1 MQDLLSM
8 PPSPQMAVSVVVP
21 VYRGA
26 ATLGELVER
35 LVQVLEAPCEIILV
49 NDASPDESWSV
60 IRALVAQYDC
70 VRGIDLM
77 KNSGQHNALLCG
89 VRAAR
94 NDVIVTMDD
103 DLQHPPELIPDLIAK
118 LEEGY
123 DLVYCV
129 AVEEPRGW
137 LRNFMSKTVKRV
149 VLHYVSGQDTQI
161 SSFRAFRTSLRRAFE
176 QVNHPSVFLDLM
188 LSWGARRIGEV
199 RLPHDERHV
208 GESSYT
214 LRRLIRH
221 AMNMLTSYSVLP
233 LHLASWL
240 GFVITG
246 FGLLVLAATLVN
258 FLVYGRVV
266 PGFTFLSSILAIFS
280 GTQLFSIGILGLYLA
295 RMYEGMMAKPP
306 YVVREEI
313 GADDRTA

>member
-1 MQDLLSM
+1 M
-8 PPSPQMAVSVVVP
+8 
-21 VYRGA
+21 R
-26 ATLGELVER
+26 
-35 LVQVLEAPCEIILV
+35 VLEGPHEIIFV

-60 IRALVAQYDC
+60 IQTLVSQYDC

-89 VRAAR
+89 VRAAKH
-94 NDVIVTMDD
+94 DVIVTMDD
-103 DLQHPPELIPDLIAK
+103 DLQHPPELIPDLLAK

-129 AVEEPRGW
+129 AVEEPRG
-137 LRNFMSKTVKRV
+137 LIRNFMSKTVKRV
-149 VLHYVSGQDTQI
+149 VLHYVSGQDTEI
-161 SSFRAFRTSLRRAFE
+161 SSFRAFRSSLRRAFE

-188 LSWGARRIGEV
+188 LSWGARRIGEA
-199 RLPHDERHV
+199 RLPHDERRV
-208 GESSYT
+208 GGSSYT
-214 LRRLIRH
+214 LGRLIRH

-246 FGLLVLAATLVN
+246 FGLVILAVTLVN
-258 FLVYGRVV
+258 FFLYGRVV

-306 YVVREEI
+306 YVIREEI
-313 GADDRTA
+313 GTGDRQA

>member
-1 MQDLLSM
+1 MYNFSST
-8 PPSPQMAVSVVVP
+8 PISPSSVSVVIP

-26 ATLGELVER
+26 ETLRELVER
-35 LVQVLEAPCEIILV
+35 LVRVLSMPSEIILV

-60 IRALVAQYDC
+60 IQSLVARYGC

-89 VRAAR
+89 VRSAR
-94 NDVIVTMDD
+94 NAVTVTMDD
-103 DLQHPPELIPDLIAK
+103 DLQHPPELIPDLLAK
-118 LEEGY
+118 LQEGY
-123 DLVYCV
+123 DLVYCI
-129 AVEEPRGW
+129 AVDEPRGFV
-137 LRNFMSKTVKRV
+137 RNFMSKTVKQV
-149 VLHYVSGQDTQI
+149 VLRYVSRQNTEI
-161 SSFRAFRTSLRRAFE
+161 SSFRAFRTALRRAFE
-176 QVNHPSVFLDLM
+176 QVNHPGIFLDLM
-188 LSWGARRIGEV
+188 LSWGARRIGEL
-199 RLPHDERHV
+199 RLPHDVRRI

-221 AMNMLTSYSVLP
+221 ATNMLTSYSVLP

-246 FGLLVLAATLVN
+246 FGLVVLAVTLIN
-258 FLVYGRVV
+258 FFIYGRVV

-280 GTQLFSIGILGLYLA
+280 GAQLFSIGILGLYLA

-313 GADDRTA
+313 GADDQQT

>member
-1 MQDLLSM
+1 MPSAHQLS
-8 PPSPQMAVSVVVP
+8 VSIVIP

-35 LVQVLEAPCEIILV
+35 LVRVLEGPHEIILV

-60 IRALVAQYDC
+60 IEALVSQYDS

-89 VRAAR
+89 VRAAQH
-94 NDVIVTMDD
+94 DVIVTMDD
-103 DLQHPPELIPDLIAK
+103 DLQHPPELIPDLLAK

-123 DLVYCV
+123 DLVYCL
-129 AVEEPRGW
+129 AVEEPRG
-137 LRNFMSKTVKRV
+137 LIRNFMSKTVKRV
-149 VLHYVSGQDTQI
+149 VLQYVSGQETEI
-161 SSFRAFRTSLRRAFE
+161 SSFRVFRTCLRRAFE

-199 RLPHDERHV
+199 RLQHDERRV

-214 LRRLIRH
+214 LKRLIRH

-246 FGLLVLAATLVN
+246 FGLLVLAVTLVN
-258 FLVYGRVV
+258 FFLHGRVV

-313 GADDRTA
+313 GAGDRKA

>member
-1 MQDLLSM
+1 MQNLSST
-8 PPSPQMAVSVVVP
+8 PISLSSVSVVIP

-26 ATLGELVER
+26 GTLGELVER
-35 LVQVLEAPCEIILV
+35 LARVLEGPHEIILV

-60 IRALVAQYDC
+60 IEALVSQYDC

-89 VRAAR
+89 VRAAKH
-94 NDVIVTMDD
+94 DVIVTMDD
-103 DLQHPPELIPDLIAK
+103 DLQHPPELIPDLLAK

-129 AVEEPRGW
+129 ALEEPRG
-137 LRNFMSKTVKRV
+137 LIRNFMSKTVKRV
-149 VLHYVSGQDTQI
+149 VLHYVSGQDTEI
-161 SSFRAFRTSLRRAFE
+161 SSFRAFRTPLRRAFE

-188 LSWGARRIGEV
+188 LSWGARRIGEA
-199 RLPHDERHV
+199 RLPHDERRV

-214 LRRLIRH
+214 LGRLIRH

-246 FGLLVLAATLVN
+246 FGLVILAVTLVN
-258 FLVYGRVV
+258 FFLYGRVV

-306 YVVREEI
+306 YVIREEI
-313 GADDRTA
+313 GTDDRKA